1 MSEIVIGVDGG
12 GSKTRVIVGTVD
24 GEQLASLDG
33 PGSAISLAGTA
44 HSASVIA
51 DLVTRALGEIAQ
63 PGAVFPLVLYCGVSG
78 TGREENARAL
88 HSALDERELAEE
100 VVIDSDGLVAYYD
113 AFEDRAG
120 ILLVA
125 GTGSIAYGRSPSGT
139 LVRCGGWG
147 PSFGDEG
154 GGGWIGR
161 RALSIVAA
169 SSDGREPATALLFPI
184 LSATQCEDVHD
195 LIQWAAAA
203 DARAFASLVPAVFAT
218 ASSGDPRAS
227 ALVTLAAEEL
237 VLHVRAL
244 ARQLFGDERAAVSVA
259 LSGGLM
265 QRGSLL
271 RKRLEHRLKS
281 AVPGAQIRAEDV
293 LPARGALRAAARR
306 IHLPTLP

>member
-12 GSKTRVIVGTVD
+12 GSKTRVMVGTAD
-24 GEQLASLDG
+24 GEELATVDG
-33 PGSAISLAGTA
+33 PGSAVSPGRAE
-44 HSASVIA
+44 HSADVIA
-51 DLVTRALGEIAQ
+51 ELVTRALGEIAQ
-63 PGAVFPLVLYCGVSG
+63 RGAVFPRVLYCGVAG
-78 TGREENARAL
+78 TGREDQRRAL
-88 HSALDERELAEE
+88 HGALDEKELAEE
-100 VVIDSDGLVAYYD
+100 VVVDSDGLVALYD

-120 ILLVA
+120 VLLVA

-147 PSFGDEG
+147 PAFGDEG
-154 GGGWIGR
+154 SGGWIGR

-184 LSATQCEDVHD
+184 LAATQCEDVHD
-195 LIQWAAAA
+195 LIPWAAAA

-218 ASSGDPRAS
+218 AAGGDPRAG

-237 VLHVRAL
+237 VLHIRAL

-271 RKRLEHRLKS
+271 RKRLEQRLKS
-281 AVPGAQIRAEDV
+281 AVPGAQLRVEDV
-293 LPARGALRAAARR
+293 LPARGALKAAARR
-306 IHLPTLP
+306 IHLPTSP

>member
-12 GSKTRVIVGTVD
+12 GSKTRVMVGTAE
-24 GEQLASLDG
+24 GEELATIEG
-33 PGSAISLAGTA
+33 PGSAISLRGVE
-44 HSASVIA
+44 HSAAVIV
-51 DLVTRALGEIAQ
+51 DLVTRALAEIAQ
-63 PGAVFPLVLYCGVSG
+63 PGTVFPRVLYCGVSG
-78 TGREENARAL
+78 TGREASAKAL
-88 HSALDERELAEE
+88 HAALDEKELAEE
-100 VVIDSDGLVAYYD
+100 VIIDSDGLVAYYD

-125 GTGSIAYGRSPSGT
+125 GTGSIAYARSPSGT

-147 PSFGDEG
+147 PAFGDEG

-184 LSATQCEDVHD
+184 LAATQCEDVQD
-195 LIQWAAAA
+195 LIQWAAKA
-203 DARAFASLVPAVFAT
+203 DARAFASLVPAVFST

-237 VLHVRAL
+237 VLHIRAL
-244 ARQLFGDERAAVSVA
+244 AKQLFVDERAAVSVA

-265 QRGSLL
+265 QKGSLL
-271 RKRLEHRLKS
+271 RKRLEQRLKS
-281 AVPGAQIRAEDV
+281 AVPGAQVRAEDV

-306 IHLPTLP
+306 IHLPTSP

>member
-12 GSKTRVIVGTVD
+12 GSKTRVMVGTVD
-24 GEQLASLDG
+24 GEELVSVDG
-33 PGSAISLAGTA
+33 PGSAISLGGPAN
-44 HSASVIA
+44 SAAVIA

-63 PGAVFPLVLYCGVSG
+63 PGAVFPRILYCGVSG
-78 TGREENARAL
+78 TGREEAAKAL
-88 HSALDERELAEE
+88 HAALDEKELAEE

-147 PSFGDEG
+147 PTFGDEG
-154 GGGWIGR
+154 GGSWIGR

-184 LSATQCEDVHD
+184 LAATQCEDVQD
-195 LIQWAAAA
+195 LIQWAAGA

-218 ASSGDPRAS
+218 ASSDARAS

-244 ARQLFGDERAAVSVA
+244 ARALFGDERAAVSVA

-281 AVPGAQIRAEDV
+281 AVPGAQVRAEDV
-293 LPARGALRAAARR
+293 LPARGALKAAARR